1 MGFRA
6 RAWTKRGG
14 VGRWTRTIGIVLS
27 GGGARGAYE
36 FGALEVLAPVL
47 DEPAPIVVGTSAGG
61 LGTAYLAANA
71 HDGLE
76 AAARSGGEAWLDVEI
91 GTSSARCAH
100 RASSPVCCCTGL
112 ELLGIGVP
120 ARRAC
125 WTPARSRRPSRR

>member
-1 MGFRA
+1 MDG
-6 RAWTKRGG
+6 
-14 VGRWTRTIGIVLS
+14 TIGIVLS

-61 LGTAYLAANA
+61 LGAAYLAANA

-76 AAARSGGEAWLDVEI
+76 EAARSAARRGLTSRSAM
-91 GTSSARCAH
+91 SSARCAH
-100 RASSPVCCCTGL
+100 RANLPVCCCTGL
-112 ELLGIGVP
+112 SCWASVCP